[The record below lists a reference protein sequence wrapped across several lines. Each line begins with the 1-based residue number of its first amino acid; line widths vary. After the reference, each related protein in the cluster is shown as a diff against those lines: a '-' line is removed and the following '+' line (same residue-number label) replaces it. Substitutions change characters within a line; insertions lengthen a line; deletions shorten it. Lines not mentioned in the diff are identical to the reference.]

1 MIVAATHQGFY
12 EVAAQVI
19 PVLLLVLV
27 LGEDRV
33 IRTDREG
40 LKPKEWRLTALVG
53 IGATAVMTLGGLA
66 AFRTLE
72 RGHDSYFLH
81 GLTALALVYGFMF
94 VFGKATMLILLGGN
108 SQLSRRREEALAR
121 FWALITM
128 TGLVVSLA
136 VLLPDLPLF
145 GLSPW

>member
-1 MIVAATHQGFY
+1 MIVAAAQQGFY

-27 LGEDRV
+27 LGEGRV
-33 IRTDREG
+33 IRTDRED

-53 IGATAVMTLGGLA
+53 IGATAVMMLGELA
-66 AFRTLE
+66 AFGTLE
-72 RGHDSYFLH
+72 RGHDSYFLR

-128 TGLVVSLA
+128 AGLVVSLA
-136 VLLPDLPLF
+136 VLLPDLPLL